1 MAEEKVLS
9 FEHLRDQVI
18 SHGALMLPRE
28 GHGTF
33 AILSRSHGGM
43 DSGQSHDQCV

>member
-18 SHGALMLPRE
+18 NHGALMLPRE
-28 GHGTF
+28 
-33 AILSRSHGGM
+33 AMARSRS
-43 DSGQSHDQCV
+43 